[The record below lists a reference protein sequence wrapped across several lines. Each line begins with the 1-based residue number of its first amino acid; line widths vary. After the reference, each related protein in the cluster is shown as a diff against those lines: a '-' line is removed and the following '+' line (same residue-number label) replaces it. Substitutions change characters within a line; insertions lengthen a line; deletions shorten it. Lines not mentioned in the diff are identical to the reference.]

1 MTYLIYRKK
10 RRVKKDESGHIHRLG
25 RHIRSAMNDDDE
37 ETRIMEDNIP
47 INQTS
52 LIPNED
58 ASEDTKSPNDTVES
72 IHTLNKRLDPS
83 IDPNNGQIYEEGNEL
98 RNQESTDY
106 RSDTANYSL
115 LDHQQI
121 INLLRQQSREGK
133 NNGHLPRVKI
143 HNIISGL
150 PKPEIEMLY
159 AVYQGINHNSKTC
172 IFHRQIKSNA

>member
-1 MTYLIYRKK
+1 MIHLIYRKK

-47 INQTS
+47 INQTK
-52 LIPNED
+52 LFPQED
-58 ASEDTKSPNDTVES
+58 ALEDTKSSNDTEES

-83 IDPNNGQIYEEGNEL
+83 IDPNNGQIYEEGNE
-98 RNQESTDY
+98 STDY
-106 RSDTANYSL
+106 HSDTANYSL

-121 INLLRQQSREGK
+121 INLLRQQNREGK

-159 AVYQGINHNSKTC
+159 AVYQGINHIT
-172 IFHRQIKSNA
+172 KSLYHS